1 MKRFYKL
8 VSSKKEGDGYII
20 ELDGRPVK
28 TPLKKTLFAPNET
41 LANALIKEWSEQ
53 GEEIIPD
60 TMPLT
65 QLLSTKID
73 KVNGDRQS
81 LQKPL
86 LNYLDTDLVCYFADH
101 PPELGVS
108 QEEAWKPHLQWFE
121 TKFGSALKTTTGLAA
136 VKHDPATHNAVQTYV
151 DELSDDHFTILQM
164 LVPLSGSLVLAM
176 AFLENQLNADEIFAA
191 IRVEET
197 FKAEIYNEDF
207 YGADP
212 AQEGK
217 DNTIK
222 RDLKAVQEYR
232 DALR

>member
-8 VSSKKEGDGYII
+8 VSSKKEGDGFVI

-28 TPLKKTLFAPNET
+28 TPLKNTLVAPNEM
-41 LANALIKEWSEQ
+41 LANALINEWSAQ
-53 GEEIIPD
+53 GDEIIPD
-60 TMPLT
+60 SMPIT

-73 KVNGDRQS
+73 KVESDRES

-101 PPELGVS
+101 PPELRVS
-108 QEEAWKPHLQWFE
+108 QEESWNPYLQWFE
-121 TKFGSALKTTTGLAA
+121 TKFGCPLKTTTGLAA
-136 VKHDPATHNAVQTYV
+136 VKHDDAAHNAVREYV
-151 DELSDDHFTILQM
+151 DKLSHDYFTILQM
-164 LVPLSGSLVLAM
+164 LVPLSGSIVLAM
-176 AFLENQLNADEIFAA
+176 AFLEKQLNADDLFAA

-197 FKAEIYNEDF
+197 FKADIYNEDF

-217 DNTIK
+217 DNAIK
-222 RDLKAVQEYR
+222 RDLKAAQEYR
-232 DALR
+232 DALN